1 MTTRTSSAPKKADI
15 QSHAR
20 DDLRNV
26 YLMVYNTGTVDVGE
40 VADKL
45 GHNIRYTRE
54 LLGTLNHAGLIVNP
68 DENDTGTWTYSVDF
82 FQDRADNEV
91 EAEGVIDAWLTE
103 KLGPVTSTKATST
116 TATTPKRHAP
126 LATPLGGD
134 CLCGCGRPTRKLF
147 APGHDARF
155 AGMIAR
161 EVVEIWAREGV
172 TETQA
177 VTDALAKLP
186 SGALRDK
193 AYAQAQKLWDRSLG
207 HASTKQIE
215 AAIVTGAKQAET
227 DMERALRTG
236 TIEPFYVYG
245 RVKVG
250 RRWFLARRDTDNVV
264 NRNNTP
270 IPDGADPIN
279 PLDVEYTG
287 SVEGKPAATF
297 EAFGVQP

>member
-26 YLMVYNTGTVDVGE
+26 YLMVYNTGTVDVSE

-45 GHNIRYTRE
+45 GHNIRYARE
-54 LLGTLNHAGLIVNP
+54 LLGTLSHAGLIVNP

-103 KLGPVTSTKATST
+103 KLGPITSAKVTAT

-126 LATPLGGD
+126 PATPPGGD
-134 CLCGCGRPTRKLF
+134 CRCGCGRPTRKLF
-147 APGHDARF
+147 APGHDARL
-155 AGMIAR
+155 AGMVAR

-172 TETQA
+172 AETQA

-215 AAIVTGAKQAET
+215 AAVVAGEQA
-227 DMERALRTG
+227 A
-236 TIEPFYVYG
+236 EPFYVYG

-250 RRWFLARRDTDNVV
+250 RKWFLARRDADNVV
-264 NRNNTP
+264 TRNNTP
-270 IPDGADPIN
+270 IPDGADPVN